1 MNVFNWYKTI
11 DVYDKLFHNELAK
24 KKRNGKSFN
33 QECMRI
39 VWIFLESK
47 QECNRLLIS
56 QRNVFLSYFT
66 GKNSQTT
73 DSFTCI
79 WFIRTVNICSLH
91 P

>member
-1 MNVFNWYKTI
+1 
-11 DVYDKLFHNELAK
+11 
-24 KKRNGKSFN
+24 
-33 QECMRI
+33 MRI

-73 DSFTCI
+73 DSLYLYMI
-79 WFIRTVNICSLH
+79 Y
-91 P
+91 

>member
-11 DVYDKLFHNELAK
+11 DVYGKLFHNELAKK

-47 QECNRLLIS
+47 QECNRLSIS

-73 DSFTCI
+73 DSLYLYMI
-79 WFIRTVNICSLH
+79 Y
-91 P
+91 